1 MSTHMVATLIDR
13 RLRRLF
19 PRVSVEILKGP
30 ESWFESDRIQIRL
43 APHVQ
48 PAKLFE
54 YTCVLPPRDLH
65 DDLSEP
71 YAAQIV
77 YEVLKELSVCKPS
90 L

>member
-19 PRVSVEILKGP
+19 PRVSIEILKGP
-30 ESWFESDRIQIRL
+30 EGWFESDRIQIRL

-48 PAKLFE
+48 PSRLFE
-54 YTCVLPPRDLH
+54 YTCVLPPRDMYG
-65 DDLSEP
+65 DLSEP
-71 YAAQIV
+71 YASQIV
-77 YEVLKELSVCKPS
+77 YEVLKGLSVRKPS